1 MIIRD
6 SRIFFKAEKTT
17 TYPNPNNYRLII
29 LMLLLAQTYDNK
41 LDIMKDDIFINLE

>member
-1 MIIRD
+1 MIIIKEFLKQKRP
-6 SRIFFKAEKTT
+6 T